1 MLIKNDTQLKRV
13 MQQAAKQAL
22 SEVEEQIK
30 VCIDNYVRQYYTEYT
45 PHQYKRTYQFLRS
58 ITKTEVVVR
67 GNTISCDIH
76 IDMNLHYSEP
86 ASEVI
91 DIINQGYHGNKSI
104 NGTPVW
110 QTAMDRVNTTNM
122 FVNGFREALI
132 KQGFTVV

>member
-58 ITKTEVVVR
+58 ITKTEV
-67 GNTISCDIH
+67 ISLLKVHQYGQLQWI
-76 IDMNLHYSEP
+76 
-86 ASEVI
+86 
-91 DIINQGYHGNKSI
+91 K
-104 NGTPVW
+104 
-110 QTAMDRVNTTNM
+110 
-122 FVNGFREALI
+122 LI
-132 KQGFTVV
+132 QQICLLMVLKKL